1 MLVIILGKSTLT
13 YMKKEKSIN
22 TTSFIH
28 QNTVINGSLTSDG
41 NVHISGS
48 IQGQAIISELLV
60 LDKTGSIIGDLN
72 AKEAKV
78 SGTIEGEVRIEGTLT
93 LHPEA
98 KVTGNIFAR
107 HLITEAG
114 ALVNGEIRV
123 GKNVDV
129 QKDEIITAI
138 PLQKKAG

>member
-1 MLVIILGKSTLT
+1 
-13 YMKKEKSIN
+13 MKKEKSIN

-28 QNTVINGSLTSDG
+28 QNTVINGNLTSDG
-41 NVHISGS
+41 NMHISGS
-48 IQGQAIISELLV
+48 IKGQATISELLV

-72 AKEAKV
+72 AKEAKI

-93 LHPEA
+93 LHSEA
-98 KVTGNIFAR
+98 KVSGNIFAR

>member
-1 MLVIILGKSTLT
+1 
-13 YMKKEKSIN
+13 MKKEKSIN
-22 TTSFIH
+22 TTTFIH

-48 IQGQAIISELLV
+48 IQGQAIISELLI

-72 AKEAKV
+72 AKEAKI

-107 HLITEAG
+107 LLITEAG

-138 PLQKKAG
+138 SLQKKAG